1 MAASTF
7 TVEARNKNE
16 NAPSQKPNASACSG
30 LTWWAGSGRSRV
42 RRMTW
47 SMSRSRYMLM
57 LLADPAARV
66 PPISVAAMSQSEGMP
81 RSARIIAGT
90 VVINSSTMMRG
101 FMSRK

>member
-7 TVEARNKNE
+7 TVEARKKNE
-16 NAPSQKPNASACSG
+16 NAPSQNPNASACSG

-42 RRMTW
+42 RRMIW

-66 PPISVAAMSQSEGMP
+66 PPTRVAAISQSEGMP
-81 RSARIIAGT
+81 WSARIMAGT
-90 VVINSSTMMRG
+90 VVISSRTMMRG
-101 FMSRK
+101 FINR